1 MAVARHMMGIE
12 DKPLYTE
19 ADIRAIRARAKDIM
33 ARIKERTVQLNKL
46 VDQDEEVLSMA
57 EIDPTVIQGV
67 EAVLPPA
74 AVADAE
80 NSDQGG
86 S

>member
-19 ADIRAIRARAKDIM
+19 ADIRAIRARAKEIM

-57 EIDPTVIQGV
+57 EIDPTVIQEA

-74 AVADAE
+74 AVADVE